1 MEDGGDDRVSR
12 VTDIVLITQRLVY
25 NHIMSLA

>member
-12 VTDIVLITQRLVY
+12 VTEIVPITQELVY
-25 NHIMSLA
+25 TQIMSLA